1 MKKRWFHAAAL
12 LTAAALCA
20 LLCACGQAG
29 ETEPTPAPTPPARA
43 ESAPPAE
50 EGGGNAFRMTQEG
63 SVRNEKFREREE
75 FAGFI
80 GRAESKFL
88 IAGLNQA
95 MTPQGIS
102 YSGKTGLAYITSYA
116 ITDTPS
122 AITGVSLDTG
132 ELAAEYYLF
141 NPDGSPFTSHVGGIA
156 VVGDTVYVSAKLDS
170 DGSYSVAVLSLDQ
183 LPASG
188 SHDVTVEQTI
198 PVPVS
203 PSFLNYSRGIL
214 WVGNFYHPKAD
225 YNLSPELNFT
235 TQSADGEYGCYILGY
250 RMGEDGQLAIPDGE
264 KYPIPDVAMAAPD
277 RIQGVCCLGEQVILS
292 QSYGRGANSTLLFY
306 RAPEGEAFDG
316 TLDVCGH
323 EIPAYILDSARQ
335 SEAMT
340 VMPMT
345 EGLCLSPD
353 GVLVLFESGSSRYSD
368 GKYRTD
374 HVWELKG

>member
-1 MKKRWFHAAAL
+1 MKKRLFRWAAVAA
-12 LTAAALCA
+12 AAALCLSA
-20 LLCACGQAG
+20 WGCAPAEKDIDVPGQN
-29 ETEPTPAPTPPARA
+29 APPPPAQT
-43 ESAPPAE
+43 
-50 EGGGNAFRMTQEG
+50 EGAFRMTQEG
-63 SVRNEKFREREE
+63 SVRNEKFRERKE

-102 YSGKTGLAYITSYA
+102 YSGETGLAYITSYA

-132 ELAAEYYLF
+132 ELTAEYYLF

-156 VVGDTVYVSAKLDS
+156 AVGNTLYVSAKLDS

-183 LPASG
+183 LPPSG
-188 SHDVTVEQTI
+188 SHDVTVEHTI

-203 PSFLNYSRGIL
+203 PSFLNYSRGTL

-225 YNLSPELNFT
+225 YNLSLELNFT
-235 TQSADGEYGCYILGY
+235 TRSANGEYGCYILGY
-250 RMGEDGQLAIPDGE
+250 RMGEDGALSIPDGE
-264 KYPIPDVAMAAPD
+264 KYPVPDCAMAAPD
-277 RIQGVCCLGEQVILS
+277 RIQGVCCLGDEVILS

-306 RAPEGEAFDG
+306 QVPEGDGFDG

-323 EIPAYILDSARQ
+323 DIPCYILDSARQ
-335 SEAMT
+335 SQAMT
-340 VMPMT
+340 AMPMT

-374 HVWELKG
+374 HVWELKGQ

>member
-1 MKKRWFHAAAL
+1 MKKRWIRAAAL
-12 LTAAALCA
+12 LMSAALCA
-20 LLCACGQAG
+20 GLWGCAPAEEAGAPSQDSPAQTQA
-29 ETEPTPAPTPPARA
+29 
-43 ESAPPAE
+43 APPAGQDG
-50 EGGGNAFRMTQEG
+50 EGAFRMTQEG

-102 YSGKTGLAYITSYA
+102 YSEDTGLAYITSYA

-156 VVGDTVYVSAKLDS
+156 VVGSTVYVSAKLDS

-203 PSFLNYSRGIL
+203 PSFLNYSRGTL

-250 RMGEDGQLAIPDGE
+250 KMGEDGALTVPDGE

-277 RIQGVCCLGEQVILS
+277 RIQGVCCLGDQVILS

-306 RAPEGEAFDG
+306 GVPEGDEFDG

-323 EIPAYILDSARQ
+323 DIPCYILDSARQ

-374 HVWELKG
+374 HVWELKGQ